1 MEKKV
6 LSQEEL
12 SEIKNLQQQFQDLTI
27 KTGQIELSI
36 MSLQIQK
43 EKIKTLFD
51 TLKQNEQILIKKI
64 EEAYGTKGYISLD
77 TGEFISQ

>member
-51 TLKQNEQILIKKI
+51 TLKQDEQVLIKKI
-64 EEAYGTKGYISLD
+64 EETYGTKGYISLD